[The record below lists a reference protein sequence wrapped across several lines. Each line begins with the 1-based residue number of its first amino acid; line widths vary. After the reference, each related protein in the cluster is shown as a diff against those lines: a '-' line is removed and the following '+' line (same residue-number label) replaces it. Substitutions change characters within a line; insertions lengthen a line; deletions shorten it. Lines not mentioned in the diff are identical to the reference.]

1 MKFLHTADIH
11 LGAKP
16 DAGAAYTQSREKE
29 LWNSFQH
36 VVEVCEEAQVDLLL
50 IAGDLFHRQPLLR
63 ELKDVS
69 YLLGK
74 LTHTQVVLSA
84 GNHDF
89 INGRKMYICYREKN
103 WKLSSFLNCKQQY
116 RDLATIVEKSKSVH
130 VRKKRRSTDKNMKFY
145 FCTAGMT
152 TMFHFRRRNY

>member
-1 MKFLHTADIH
+1 M
-11 LGAKP
+11 
-16 DAGAAYTQSREKE
+16 
-29 LWNSFQH
+29 
-36 VVEVCEEAQVDLLL
+36 DLLL

-84 GNHDF
+84 GNHD
-89 INGRKMYICYREKN
+89 YIKAGSYYLTYKWPENVHLLSGEELETIEFPELQTAVSGFSYHSREIKE
-103 WKLSSFLNCKQQY
+103 CTCQ
-116 RDLATIVEKSKSVH
+116 E
-130 VRKKRRSTDKNMKFY
+130 KRRSTDKNMKFY

>member
-36 VVEVCEEAQVDLLL
+36 VVEVCEEEQVDLLL

-84 GNHDF
+84 GNHD
-89 INGRKMYICYREKN
+89 YIKAGSYYLTNKWPEN
-103 WKLSSFLNCKQQY
+103 VHQ
-116 RDLATIVEKSKSVH
+116 LAGEE
-130 VRKKRRSTDKNMKFY
+130 
-145 FCTAGMT
+145 
-152 TMFHFRRRNY
+152 